1 MEIKLGNVHLE
12 RTSAGLAI
20 LNDRISFVE
29 LDEDSNVIQKINIL
43 LPEGCV
49 ANGQIRNFSQLEN
62 AFEQLYQSVG
72 KIKEPITIG
81 LPAGECMISLL
92 NFPKMEIEDV
102 KGTMDLNFEEYFHVP
117 RQERVFDLIQIKTH
131 ADNRERTDM
140 TILAAHA
147 RKNTVE
153 QILDAMWK
161 AGLPAGAIEPSNFA
175 MLRAIPEC
183 QEDFS
188 IFANPLNV
196 IAVYEGIGIYFRT
209 SSSTNAV
216 QDILNTT
223 QYIESH
229 NRGVRVEKI
238 IVAGL
243 NIQVDENQDS
253 TIKFTKVED
262 EFYVA
267 EGLALRTLEGVK
279 VLDLRPMEFVELEQ
293 RRYHF
298 NVYRLILWSLVVAF
312 IMLSIGTISFAYS
325 CIQNLSYEMDVMR
338 ENVDDM
344 TRQRMEIAAENARL
358 EKQKNK
364 IGTVL
369 DFLKSDLPVL
379 EVLRALETAVA
390 IVNNEGYE
398 LKFDNAEFVKGA
410 GESVIININGKAN
423 NNTAISIMTDELRN
437 GFNQSEVDLE
447 AIKDTDMKE
456 KIQNSI
462 EQQKRDGYK
471 IFSNVSVP
479 VSEKD
484 TLGRVVF
491 KLILVV
497 GEAKN
502 NG

>member
-1 MEIKLGNVHLE
+1 
-12 RTSAGLAI
+12 
-20 LNDRISFVE
+20 
-29 LDEDSNVIQKINIL
+29 
-43 LPEGCV
+43 
-49 ANGQIRNFSQLEN
+49 
-62 AFEQLYQSVG
+62 
-72 KIKEPITIG
+72 
-81 LPAGECMISLL
+81 
-92 NFPKMEIEDV
+92 
-102 KGTMDLNFEEYFHVP
+102 
-117 RQERVFDLIQIKTH
+117 
-131 ADNRERTDM
+131 
-140 TILAAHA
+140 
-147 RKNTVE
+147 
-153 QILDAMWK
+153 
-161 AGLPAGAIEPSNFA
+161 
-175 MLRAIPEC
+175 
-183 QEDFS
+183 
-188 IFANPLNV
+188 
-196 IAVYEGIGIYFRT
+196 
-209 SSSTNAV
+209 
-216 QDILNTT
+216 
-223 QYIESH
+223 
-229 NRGVRVEKI
+229 
-238 IVAGL
+238 
-243 NIQVDENQDS
+243 
-253 TIKFTKVED
+253 
-262 EFYVA
+262 
-267 EGLALRTLEGVK
+267 
-279 VLDLRPMEFVELEQ
+279 MEFVELEQ

-437 GFNQSEVDLE
+437 GFSQSEVDLE

-462 EQQKRDGYK
+462 EQQKRGGYK
-471 IFSNVSVP
+471 IFSSVSVP
-479 VSEKD
+479 VAEKD